1 MVWECYEKGDDG
13 GYTCCCGAVQ
23 FIQEFTDCQSTWRL
37 VWMSDLIFHMDF
49 CGGLTL

>member
-1 MVWECYEKGDDG
+1 MEKMMATLVVGEL
-13 GYTCCCGAVQ
+13 YN

-37 VWMSDLIFHMDF
+37 VWMSDLIFLLDF